1 MYKLSLLQ
9 GHSTCWRISLRKAQ
23 VYYQWATCRKV
34 LIWPYPLYLLWFY
47 HIMYKSPREG
57 KYLEKT
63 NSLEILAVHVLVLR
77 VHWWNWLALQCA
89 CWATSF
95 WTSETT
101 LLQVYLDKVTCETKE
116 SFPWQ
121 ATQWKTKQNFSDDF
135 FFSYLLKYLC
145 GQFSHLCIKNT
156 KYIQI
161 CFAWVYFFKKVIQTN
176 NFFRYM

>member
-101 LLQVYLDKVTCETKE
+101 LLQVYLDKVTCETKKV
-116 SFPWQ
+116 FLG
-121 ATQWKTKQNFSDDF
+121 KQHNGKQSRIFQMTF
-135 FFSYLLKYLC
+135 FFIFVKISLWT
-145 GQFSHLCIKNT
+145 I
-156 KYIQI
+156 
-161 CFAWVYFFKKVIQTN
+161 
-176 NFFRYM
+176 